1 MQNFFLLT
9 IFLLLW
15 TFPGSLFSSSIPLDE
30 SKIVGVSE
38 RMEYLEDRTRNFELS
53 DLLAGLRDSEFLK
66 SRRKNLHPGFTH
78 SAYWVRFS
86 LQNVSEHGEEYVIV
100 SEFPYTDE
108 IRFYE
113 TKNGKEIRSV
123 RTGDTLPFE
132 TRDLKHRYFV
142 FRTFLMEG
150 ETKEYFLRFT
160 NEGPMNIPLITSPT
174 RIYLEKSTTETLFLG
189 LCYGCMFIMILY
201 NFFLYTSLRESDYLY
216 YVTYLLFLIL
226 TQVSFNGLANQFLWG
241 DFPAWGNKSTNVLSL
256 FTFFI
261 SAIFSLQYLRI
272 SKGGWI
278 DLFLKSFA
286 ITTLLAALI
295 SIYAP
300 LRFSSVVTVIYG
312 LIHPIVLIGI
322 GSIRLFQN
330 FKPARFFLL
339 AWVAMEIAIFITSLQ
354 RLGVYD
360 SILVG
365 EYSIHIGATLEV
377 TFLSFGLADSI
388 NTLKEEKEKIIV
400 AQNETL
406 EARIIA
412 KTRDL
417 EIAKI
422 QAENANL
429 QKSKFLAHMSHEIR
443 TPMNGILAMS
453 KFLFDSEPPGEKKE
467 TIGIITASANNLL
480 VIINDILDLSKIESG
495 KLDLIYENF
504 RIADFLTE
512 ITGIVRLQTNAKGID
527 LQFDSAPD
535 VPEFIRTDRTRLAQ
549 ILLNLLGNSAKFT
562 DHGKIQLSVR
572 VKNKLKEDIDLEFS
586 VRDTGIGISA
596 EKIPSLFQP
605 FTQLDN
611 SITRTYGGTGL
622 GLTISKRLCELLQG
636 DISVQSQKGSWT
648 EFTFTIRAKEASA
661 FDYPPRP
668 VPTKSGNRKMEI
680 LVVDDNA
687 SNQFVIQRLLSKF
700 GHPATAA
707 SSGREALRLLKDKTF
722 ELILMDIEMPEL
734 DGFET
739 TRQIRKL
746 YGDGN
751 NPIIIALTAHAMKEF
766 EQMSYDVGMNDFLAK
781 PIDPTVLREKIS
793 YWAEKTV
800 RP

>member
-1 MQNFFLLT
+1 
-9 IFLLLW
+9 
-15 TFPGSLFSSSIPLDE
+15 
-30 SKIVGVSE
+30 
-38 RMEYLEDRTRNFELS
+38 MEYLEDRNRNLRLS
-53 DLLAGLRDSEFLK
+53 DLLSGHHDFEFLK
-66 SRRKNLHPGFTH
+66 NQRKNLHPGYTH

-86 LQNVSEHGEEYVIV
+86 LQNVSDRAEEYVIV

-108 IRFYE
+108 IDFYE

-123 RTGDTLPFE
+123 RTGDTFPFH

-142 FRTFLMEG
+142 FKTFLTAG

-160 NEGPMNIPLITSPT
+160 NEGPMNIPLIAAPT
-174 RIYLEKSTTETLFLG
+174 RVYLEKSTTETLLLG
-189 LCYGCMFIMILY
+189 LCYGCMFVMILY
-201 NFFLYTSLRESDYLY
+201 NFFLYTSLKEADYLY
-216 YVTYLLFLIL
+216 YVIYLLFLIV
-226 TQVSFNGLANQFLWG
+226 TQVSFNGLANQYLWG
-241 DFPAWGNKSTNVLSL
+241 EYPAWGNKSTNVLSL
-256 FTFFI
+256 SAFFI

-272 SKGGWI
+272 SKGSWI

-286 ITTLLAALI
+286 VATLLAAI
-295 SIYAP
+295 VSIFAP
-300 LRFSSVVTVIYG
+300 LRFSSILTVIYG

-339 AWVAMEIAIFITSLQ
+339 AWAVMEIAIFVTSLQ

-360 SILVG
+360 SIIVG
-365 EYSIHIGATLEV
+365 EYSIHLGATLEV

-388 NTLKEEKEKIIV
+388 NTLKEEKEKIIL

-406 EARIIA
+406 AARIAA
-412 KTRDL
+412 KTKDL

-422 QAENANL
+422 QAETANR

-495 KLDLIYENF
+495 KLDLIYESF
-504 RIADFLTE
+504 RLSDLLAQ
-512 ITGIVRLQTNAKGID
+512 ITGIIRLQTNSKGID
-527 LQFDSAPD
+527 LQFDSTPE
-535 VPEFIRTDRTRLAQ
+535 VPEFIRTDRTRLTQ

-562 DHGKIQLSVR
+562 GHGKIQLSVR
-572 VKNKLKEDIDLEFS
+572 VRNKRQEDIDLEFS
-586 VRDTGIGISA
+586 VRDTGIGISP
-596 EKIPSLFQP
+596 EKISSLFQP
-605 FTQLDN
+605 FTQLDS

-622 GLTISKRLCELLQG
+622 GLIISKRLCELLQG
-636 DISVQSQKGSWT
+636 NISVQSLEGSWT
-648 EFTFTIRAKEASA
+648 EFTFTIRAQEADAVDS
-661 FDYPPRP
+661 PPQP
-668 VPTKSGNRKMEI
+668 VLPKSEGRKMEI

-700 GHPATAA
+700 GHSATIA
-707 SSGREALRLLKDKTF
+707 SSGREALHLLNERSFD
-722 ELILMDIEMPEL
+722 LILMDIEMPEL

-739 TRQIRKL
+739 TRQIRKMH
-746 YGDGN
+746 GDRA

-781 PIDPTVLREKIS
+781 PIDPTILREKIS
-793 YWAEKTV
+793 YWAGKNP
-800 RP
+800 RA